1 MQEYKNNFERN
12 IFFLQIK
19 SQQNDYF
26 ENENNMSIELNE
38 SSILYEYLDDNM
50 LLD

>member
-1 MQEYKNNFERN
+1 MQEYKDNFERK
-12 IFFLQIK
+12 IFILQIK
-19 SQQNDYF
+19 SQQNDF

>member
-1 MQEYKNNFERN
+1 MQEYRDNFERK
-12 IFFLQIK
+12 IFILQIK
-19 SQQNDYF
+19 SQQNDF

>member
-1 MQEYKNNFERN
+1 MKEYKNDFERKN
-12 IFFLQIK
+12 FILQIK

>member
-1 MQEYKNNFERN
+1 MQEYKNNFERK
-12 IFFLQIK
+12 IFILQIK
-19 SQQNDYF
+19 SQQNDF

>member
-1 MQEYKNNFERN
+1 MQEYKDNFERK
-12 IFFLQIK
+12 IFILQIK
-19 SQQNDYF
+19 YKKNDF

>member
-12 IFFLQIK
+12 IFILQLK
-19 SQQNDYF
+19 SQQNDYY